1 MSSLAQG
8 LHCFCLRIAGCLVD
22 TAEDHKGVAIVPGLA
37 RTKLDVVLP
46 GSARGGR
53 APGIRRPCD
62 LRVRGGLRAGHRE
75 AEPRY
80 DDQSQQDQQP
90 G

>member
-1 MSSLAQG
+1 
-8 LHCFCLRIAGCLVD
+8 LRL
-22 TAEDHKGVAIVPGLA
+22 
-37 RTKLDVVLP
+37 
-46 GSARGGR
+46 
-53 APGIRRPCD
+53 
-62 LRVRGGLRAGHRE
+62 RGGLRAGHRE